1 MPEPAEPLMG
11 LVLPTENSDAGT
23 WDATINT
30 ALTRVASHDHSS
42 GLGVKVK
49 TNGLDI
55 NADLTF
61 SSAGV
66 FYAAKD
72 VKTVDFQPQAASAMT
87 AYAGNLFVNSTDS
100 NNLYFRTQSGTNVRI
115 TNGTSLDITAS
126 GGIAGDYIS
135 TGAEVAFSDS
145 GKEYTFKQKD
155 PDNFWAAM
163 RSGPLRIAELDTTD
177 SVYVEVIA
185 PAALGSSYTITLPT
199 AAPAATSVVQM
210 SNSGVLSA
218 SAAAAIA
225 SGAITATG
233 AISSTSTVT
242 GTDFKFTST
251 VTFNIGGCAATLPS
265 ASAPTYTVNDTTGE
279 AIWTFATGNRI
290 ALPAGMLRSGDRIT
304 AFLCRADSTAG
315 GSGTLDTKLW
325 RKTSTAAPTQI
336 GTTLS
341 HTNTTTDQ
349 SQTLGTPEAV
359 DAGDQFQLTVRC
371 TAGTPVFYSVG
382 ITIDRP

>member
-1 MPEPAEPLMG
+1 MPQSPTTNML
-11 LVLPTENSDAGT
+11 LVQPSENGDAGT
-23 WDATINT
+23 WDTILT
-30 ALTRVASHDHSS
+30 ALFLLIDAHDHST
-42 GLGVKVK
+42 GKGVTVK
-49 TNGLDI
+49 SAGISI
-55 NADLTF
+55 NADL
-61 SSAGV
+61 SIASGGV
-66 FYAAKD
+66 FYALKD
-72 VKTVDFQPQAASAMT
+72 VKTLDFQPSTAASMT
-87 AYAGNLFVNSTDS
+87 SYASNLFVNSSDS

-115 TNGTSLDITAS
+115 TNGTSLDITSS
-126 GGIAGDYIS
+126 GGFGGDYIS
-135 TGAEVAFSDS
+135 VAAEAAFSDA

-163 RSGPLRIAELDTTD
+163 RSGPLRIAQLDTTE

-218 SAAAAIA
+218 SASAAIA